1 MNLLYPDPCYK
12 EDSVIKRLHYISTVN
27 VIYFIFLR
35 PGERRKKCSP
45 LFKLKSA

>member
-27 VIYFIFLR
+27 VIYFIFYDWASEEKNV
-35 PGERRKKCSP
+35 PHFSN
-45 LFKLKSA
+45 